1 MQLGL
6 MLSWSRRTE

>member
-6 MLSWSRRTE
+6 MLSWSRKTE